1 MLIWLVFSL
10 MTGFAALAL
19 LWPLA
24 RTRPDA
30 IDDDA
35 DVAFYRSQL
44 AEIDRDLA
52 RGILRPAE
60 AETARTEAGRRLLRA
75 GGSAARASGKPQGEA
90 GLRRRRA
97 ASAIALSMVPLVTV
111 GLYGAIGSPHLPA
124 QPLAA
129 RLNASPEQMDFAAAI
144 ARIEMQLAAT
154 PDDVRGWELLAPIY
168 VSGGRYGDAA
178 RALGQVIRLR
188 GETPKLLVDQAEA
201 LTLENGGMVPAA
213 ARPLYARALE
223 GQSDVETRTKARFYL
238 ALAAEQDGDHDNARK
253 GYEKLLAASPPDA
266 PWRPMVVQRLA
277 AIGGQSP
284 TRPQPAQP
292 QAAKQPQASAQPQQ
306 PDVRANPDIRAMV
319 EGLAARLES
328 DGGDAES
335 WVRLVRSWG
344 VLGEREKAVAAL
356 ARARTALAADPAGLA
371 RLETEARAAGIERG
385 VARQ

>member
-19 LWPLA
+19 LLPLA
-24 RTRPDA
+24 RTRQDA
-30 IDDDA
+30 ADDDA

-44 AEIDRDLA
+44 VEIDRDLA

-60 AETARTEAGRRLLRA
+60 AETARNEAGRRLLRA
-75 GGSAARASGKPQGEA
+75 GDSAARSATRPHGEA

-129 RLNASPEQMDFAAAI
+129 RLSASPDQMDFAAAV
-144 ARIEMQLAAT
+144 ARIEQQLTAT

-178 RALGQVIRLR
+178 RALGHVIRLR
-188 GETPKLLVDQAEA
+188 GETPRLLVDQAEA

-223 GQSDVETRTKARFYL
+223 GQADDETRTKARFYL

-277 AIGGQSP
+277 AIGGTQTPARPQAGQPQSP
-284 TRPQPAQP
+284 SQEAAPQAQP
-292 QAAKQPQASAQPQQ
+292 
-306 PDVRANPDIRAMV
+306 DIRANPDIRAMV
-319 EGLAARLES
+319 ERLATRLET
-328 DGGDAES
+328 DGGDADS

-344 VLGEREKAVAAL
+344 VLGEREKAAKAL
-356 ARARTALAADPAGLA
+356 ERARAALAADPAALA
-371 RLETEARAAGIERG
+371 RLETEARAARIETG
-385 VARQ
+385 AAPQ

>member
-24 RTRPDA
+24 RTRADA
-30 IDDDA
+30 ADDDA
-35 DVAFYRSQL
+35 DVVFYRSQL
-44 AEIDRDLA
+44 SEIDRDLA

-75 GGSAARASGKPQGEA
+75 GGGGARASGKPQGEA

-129 RLNASPEQMDFAAAI
+129 RLNATPDQMDFAAAL

-178 RALGQVIRLR
+178 RALGHVIRLR

-213 ARPLYARALE
+213 ARALYGRALE
-223 GQSDVETRTKARFYL
+223 GQSDIETRTKARFYL
-238 ALAAEQDGDHDNARK
+238 ALAAEQDGDLDNARK
-253 GYEKLLAASPPDA
+253 GYEKLLAASPAEA

-277 AIGGQSP
+277 AIGGQAP
-284 TRPQPAQP
+284 RPQSPSQGSAP
-292 QAAKQPQASAQPQQ
+292 ESASSQ

-328 DGGDAES
+328 DGGDADS

-344 VLGEREKAVAAL
+344 VLGEREKAKEAL

-385 VARQ
+385 AALQ